1 VDFDELE
8 MAEWRET
15 MWKLEPTRLT
25 EEEDKVNWKL
35 ESSEKFATRSM
46 YRFITFGGVKNDGD
60 LEY

>member
-1 VDFDELE
+1 

-15 MWKLEPTRLT
+15 MSKLEPTRLT

-35 ESSEKFATRSM
+35 ESSEKFTTRSM